1 MKEKENVK
9 AQNKMSFKEKLAIFN
24 KNRENA
30 QLNLINYKNN
40 NKKENKDDKKII
52 NSFDKNLQIFQPKKN
67 AEINNKIDI
76 YNDSKKMTR
85 INDNKKGEKLNK
97 PIIISNVDRK
107 KSGNVEILKN
117 KKIEQEKI
125 SSKRIEVIQNLN
137 NNVSEKIKKL
147 NQNID
152 KNKY

>member
-52 NSFDKNLQIFQPKKN
+52 NSFEKNLQIFQPKKN

-76 YNDSKKMTR
+76 
-85 INDNKKGEKLNK
+85 
-97 PIIISNVDRK
+97 
-107 KSGNVEILKN
+107 
-117 KKIEQEKI
+117 
-125 SSKRIEVIQNLN
+125 
-137 NNVSEKIKKL
+137 
-147 NQNID
+147 
-152 KNKY
+152 